1 MDRYTHT
8 CTCMCTCSQREA
20 GDCISYF
27 SFESTGSWHSWLNTR
42 PSSSSPVRGSVAF
55 GELLSCVLIASSE
68 KWEYQLQLLHGAV
81 GCCSLVNTRETLG
94 EMCSCLIQRRMRSS
108 VTWDYFGEQW
118 SFLKSSRP
126 P

>member
-1 MDRYTHT
+1 M
-8 CTCMCTCSQREA
+8 A
-20 GDCISYF
+20 YF
-27 SFESTGSWHSWLNTR
+27 SFESTGSWHSWLSTR
-42 PSSSSPVRGSVAF
+42 PSYSSPVAF
-55 GELLSCVLIASSE
+55 GKLLSCVSIASSE

-81 GCCSLVNTRETLG
+81 GCCSLVNTRETLV
-94 EMCSCLIQRRMRSS
+94 EMCSCLTQIRMRSS